1 MKTARFWIAV
11 AFLAALSGRCLA
23 QEELSAEKRKDIEYL
38 LEITGATAIGK
49 QMATY
54 AVAQMTQALKK
65 ARPDIPQRA
74 LDMLPEEIGAVF
86 EARAGSFKEIVIPI
100 YHKYFTGEEI
110 REMIRFYSSDLGR
123 KTIRIMPALINES
136 LTAGQQ
142 WGQSLAPLVT
152 ERVKARLKR
161 EGVEL

>member
-1 MKTARFWIAV
+1 
-11 AFLAALSGRCLA
+11 
-23 QEELSAEKRKDIEYL
+23 
-38 LEITGATAIGK
+38 
-49 QMATY
+49 
-54 AVAQMTQALKK
+54 
-65 ARPDIPQRA
+65 
-74 LDMLPEEIGAVF
+74 MLPEEIGAVF

-110 REMIRFYSSDLGR
+110 KEMIRFYSSDLGR

-142 WGQSLAPLVT
+142 WGQSLAPLIT